1 MRTTALK
8 VQVARMLDARNEKDG
23 NDASA
28 PILPIAP
35 ILPSRIAFSATSS
48 ASTRCKRPAPR
59 MSLSAATLLLPAP
72 DAAWRVWKPRA
83 SASAEAVE
91 SPAEASHLAK
101 PLVIGLPA
109 AACRTIGLILPQTE
123 SDLLEQIIV
132 TQLERRGFKLE
143 QDGAGKNY
151 RWHLLGQTGGQ
162 AVVSVDVLAEP
173 FPAALA
179 ARHASDYTAALRLAQ
194 LPAGHLVIIEEQG
207 DLVLAASHQG
217 KLYHSHIFAQTPCT
231 EEALALEITLA
242 RLTLESDLGTDSIT
256 GVALVGAHFDR
267 PLMTRLS
274 SVLDLPVRI
283 VADLPPNTALET
295 RTWSKMLPA
304 GIRSSQTAS
313 ASRARLTRALILGGM
328 LYVSLAF
335 LAFAYLHYQEQ
346 RAAKLAEE
354 IEATSEPAA
363 AVRKINERWKVLAP
377 AIEPKRY
384 PLFLLAEINR
394 IMPGSGIVI
403 RDFEVKGN
411 AIDLKG
417 EARDAQLAF
426 QFIEDFKKN
435 RLLSR
440 YEWTNPRPEVKGTTA
455 TFRAQGKL
463 P

>member
-1 MRTTALK
+1 
-8 VQVARMLDARNEKDG
+8 
-23 NDASA
+23 
-28 PILPIAP
+28 
-35 ILPSRIAFSATSS
+35 
-48 ASTRCKRPAPR
+48 

-83 SASAEAVE
+83 SASAEAVD
-91 SPAEASHLAK
+91 SPSQASHLSK

-109 AACRTIGLILPQTE
+109 AACRTIGLILPQAE

-143 QDGAGKNY
+143 QDAAGKNC
-151 RWHLLGQTGGQ
+151 RWHLLGNLGGQ
-162 AVVSVDVLAEP
+162 AVVSVDLLADP
-173 FPAALA
+173 FPEALA
-179 ARHASDYTAALRLAQ
+179 AAHASDYTAALRLAQ
-194 LPAGHLVIIEEQG
+194 LPVGHIVIIEEQG

-217 KLYHSHIFAQTPCT
+217 KLYHSHIFAQTPAA
-231 EEALALEITLA
+231 EDALALEITLA

-256 GVALVGAHFDR
+256 GVALIGANFDR
-267 PLMTRLS
+267 GLVTRLS

-283 VADLPPNTALET
+283 VADLPPNTALDT
-295 RTWSKMLPA
+295 RTWSKLLPV
-304 GIRSSQTAS
+304 GIRSVQTANV
-313 ASRARLTRALILGGM
+313 RRGKLTRAIVLGGM
-328 LYVSLAF
+328 LYLSLAF
-335 LAFAYLHYQEQ
+335 LAFAYLHFQEQ

-354 IEATSEPAA
+354 VEATSEPAA
-363 AVRKINERWKVLAP
+363 AARKANERWKVLAP

-403 RDFEVKGN
+403 RDFEVKG
-411 AIDLKG
+411 AEIDIKG

-435 RLLSR
+435 RILSR

-463 P
+463 PQ